1 MNYTKTIELSQ
12 ERKEIIQKLENITG
26 EEAYNKYGLK
36 EDEIIFESATF
47 ETGYEVDIKLVIPD
61 SESYTWTE
69 AILFDIDNNQV
80 VFTEPSDLFFGEW
93 VLIDEKNNDKYTV
106 IIK

>member
-36 EDEIIFESATF
+36 ED
-47 ETGYEVDIKLVIPD
+47 
-61 SESYTWTE
+61 
-69 AILFDIDNNQV
+69 
-80 VFTEPSDLFFGEW
+80 
-93 VLIDEKNNDKYTV
+93 
-106 IIK
+106 

>member
-1 MNYTKTIELSQ
+1 MTKGRYGEFGGQYVPETLMNAVNEL
-12 ERKEIIQKLENITG
+12 

-93 VLIDEKNNDKYTV
+93 VLIDEKNNDKYTF